1 MIDVAKK
8 KNSQKKNNKKLVPI
22 KTTIQELEDSRDGG
36 QIALRGFTYQLLY
49 SCYLIL
55 SELDAGTVFNL
66 EGMEDI
72 DQIEYKDAA
81 QNITHIQLKYST
93 EKQDASFFKDVLK
106 NFLEAYLLDNTRN
119 FKLVYDFSLAKGNLS
134 KLFADDLDDKATLY
148 WTEVIE
154 QIKVENSCWN
164 WNNFIF
170 QDFVAKLSF
179 EKREK
184 TNLANEIEIELIRA
198 YEIATDNI
206 SIFANSIKIRCLEKM
221 EQRVGIDKRELN
233 SLIQSVKD
241 DISKGPQNPA
251 HSWIKRLDFHTTQ
264 VDSDLS
270 YFEGKKATPQDIAL
284 QLPVRRLQLERE
296 IEDAIQDNR
305 VTVIKASSG
314 QGKTTLALQVS
325 HDLQNEYTI
334 YQLLWCNDSKE
345 LGNIVQ
351 FFKSRVRL
359 GEKPLI
365 LIDNL
370 DSRLNEWNRLAQLLQ
385 EEVSYH
391 YKLLLTAREDDWY
404 SYGGDLSNVRAVKT
418 IKLTL
423 QEIEAQEIFEVLKKA
438 DKLHSSISDWRKAWA
453 KVADKKL
460 LIEYI
465 YLLTHGE
472 MLSERI
478 AHQILKIS
486 KSDTGRIK
494 CEILRKVC
502 FADVCSIKLSAKKLI
517 ASLSETSS
525 SDYGEVLKSIENE
538 FLIRVNTTEKYIEGL
553 HPVRSQHIVDKLH
566 EFSEI
571 NDTAIQVAKIS
582 DLLYLP
588 KLFSNLPAMIS
599 GKERFYSNITDAL
612 WNSNDLSHYVLA
624 LRGLFS
630 GSVMQ
635 YFHQNRE
642 AFDDANAHGG
652 LLLVATELNPFTKF
666 KEFDLSLD
674 TLDKMKKTLPDN
686 SNIDYLCS
694 LRDAIPKLT
703 LAETDI
709 YYFCKALYNK
719 LDGIDLF
726 EITSDVASYSTIA
739 YWLYNIDSDFN
750 LSKNIS
756 PQRIWDENEKYSMD
770 IISSIMY
777 TCFCGNKDVYVH
789 FVEKNLSVIL
799 TYLKAATKSLK
810 LYVNEDK
817 KAIHVEYILLLS
829 DIKKGNG
836 ESVSRLKAICKM
848 LPIFEQYCADAI
860 KPTLEFLSKYKSSD
874 DAHKTMPIRNIVIMF
889 HQEFTSLWSKT
900 IMINYECDTI
910 AEWLEHWFSVR
921 RNIVTLL
928 EKYASCICKVLEGR
942 HLGDLATDADNLR
955 TKIVKNLISEF
966 KYPNEDR
973 PFEENA
979 KPPEGFGKIKG
990 NYFQSIQ
997 NFSNRFSGFLIRD
1010 VDKARLAI
1018 VNLKTAQSTLSKMQ
1032 VFFDDVSDEQKLLQR
1047 QHAELCVLEGQ
1058 RLEYLLMACL
1068 YFQEHQPSK
1077 YFSKYQIR
1085 AWYNA
1090 NYTEAI
1096 KEAQSALNTLSEK
1109 NCVIFPEK
1117 YYRDKVLSYY
1127 PIIVHNVDVIVSE
1140 VLMRFLYDCIPFT
1153 ETIFDYLVV
1162 LRRNSRGDILPTGLM
1177 MSKNSLTDL
1186 KQAIDA
1192 NDEVLAEKVT
1202 PPFPIDI
1209 TTQILECFEGKY
1221 ETLTPITTGYEG
1233 IDKVGELLWAYSKTL
1248 EFLTDKCDAEYRES
1262 SRDNLK
1268 SEILSVLASFK
1279 QKISSNDYEELC
1291 SICKE
1296 VLNGQ
1301 VFDDASLN
1309 EFCEKII
1316 LENKYSL

>member
-1 MIDVAKK
+1 MRKK
-8 KNSQKKNNKKLVPI
+8 KKFPPKNNKKSVLP
-22 KTTIQELEDSRDGG
+22 KATIQELESSRNGG
-36 QIALRGFTYQLLY
+36 QIALRGFTYQFLY

-55 SELDAGTVFNL
+55 SELDVGTIYNL
-66 EGMEDI
+66 EGIEDI
-72 DQIEYKDAA
+72 DQIVYKDAA
-81 QNITHIQLKYST
+81 QDITHIQLKYST
-93 EKQDASFFKDVLK
+93 EKQDASFLKDVLK

-119 FKLVYDFSLAKGNLS
+119 FKLVYDFSVAKGNLS
-134 KLFADDLDDKATLY
+134 KLFANDLDDKATLY
-148 WTEVIE
+148 WAGVIK
-154 QIKVENSCWN
+154 QIKAENSSWN
-164 WNNFIF
+164 WKDFIL

-179 EKREK
+179 EKIEK
-184 TNLANEIEIELIRA
+184 NSLANEIEIELIKA
-198 YEIATDNI
+198 YDITTDNI
-206 SIFANSIKIRCLEKM
+206 SVFANSIKIRCLEKM
-221 EQRVGIDKRELN
+221 EQRAGIDRRELD

-296 IEDAIQDNR
+296 IKGAIQDNR
-305 VTVIKASSG
+305 VTVIKAPSG

-325 HDLQNEYTI
+325 YDLQNEYTI

-351 FFKSRVRL
+351 YFKSRVRL

-370 DSRLNEWNRLAQLLQ
+370 DSQLSEWNRLAQLLQ

-391 YKLLLTAREDDWY
+391 YKLLLTTREDDWY
-404 SYGGDLSNVRAVKT
+404 RYGGDLSNVRAVQT
-418 IKLTL
+418 IKLAL
-423 QEIEAQEIFEVLKKA
+423 KEIEAQEIFEVLKKA
-438 DKLHSSISDWRKAWA
+438 NKLHSSISDWRKAWA
-453 KVADKKL
+453 IVAEKKL

-478 AHQILKIS
+478 SYQITEIG
-486 KSDTGRIK
+486 KSDTGKIK

-502 FADVCSIKLSAKKLI
+502 FADVCGIKLSAKKLI
-517 ASLSETSS
+517 SSLSETSS
-525 SDYGEVLKSIENE
+525 SDYSEVLKSIENE
-538 FLIRVNTTEKYIEGL
+538 FLIRVNSTEKYVEGL
-553 HPVRSQHIVDKLH
+553 HPVRSQHIIDKLH

-571 NDTAIQVAKIS
+571 NDTAIQVAQIT

-588 KLFSNLPAMIS
+588 KLFSKLPNVIS
-599 GKERFYSNITDAL
+599 SKESFYSDITDAL
-612 WNSNDLSHYVLA
+612 WNSTDLSHYVLA
-624 LRGLFS
+624 LQGLFS

-652 LLLVATELNPFTKF
+652 LFLVATELNPFTRF
-666 KEFDLSLD
+666 EEFDLTLD
-674 TLDKMKKTLPDN
+674 TLDKMKNIIPDN
-686 SNIDYLCS
+686 SNIDYLCN

-719 LDGIDLF
+719 LNGIDLF
-726 EITSDVASYSTIA
+726 EVTSDVASYSTIA
-739 YWLYNIDSDFN
+739 YWLYNIDLGFN

-756 PQRIWDENEKYSMD
+756 LQRIWNESEKHSMD
-770 IISSIMY
+770 TLSSIMY
-777 TCFCGNKDVYVH
+777 TCFCGNKDVYAH
-789 FVEKNLSVIL
+789 FVEENFSVIL
-799 TYLKAATKSLK
+799 TYLKVATKSLNI
-810 LYVNEDK
+810 YVSEDK
-817 KAIHVEYILLLS
+817 KSIHVEYILLLS
-829 DIKKGNG
+829 DIRKGNE
-836 ESVSRLKAICKM
+836 ESVSRLKAICKT

-860 KPTLEFLSKYKSSD
+860 KPTLEFLSRYKSPD

-900 IMINYECDTI
+900 IMSNYECDTI

-921 RNIVTLL
+921 RNIVTLF
-928 EKYASCICKVLEGR
+928 EKCSSCICKVLEGR
-942 HLGDLATDADNLR
+942 HLGDIAADVDNLR
-955 TKIVKNLISEF
+955 TKIVKSLISEF

-973 PFEENA
+973 PFEEKA
-979 KPPEGFGKIKG
+979 KLPEGFSKIKG

-997 NFSNRFSGFLIRD
+997 NFSEQFAGFLVRD
-1010 VDKARLAI
+1010 GDKARLTI
-1018 VNLKTAQSTLSKMQ
+1018 VNLRTAQSALGKMQ
-1032 VFFDDVSDEQKLLQR
+1032 VFFANVSDEQRLLQR
-1047 QHAELCVLEGQ
+1047 QHSELCVLEEQ

-1068 YFQEHQPSK
+1068 YFQEHQPNK
-1077 YFSKYQIR
+1077 YFSKYQIQ

-1096 KEAQSALNTLSEK
+1096 KEAQSALSTLVEE
-1109 NCVIFPEK
+1109 NFIIFPQK
-1117 YYRDKVLSYY
+1117 YYRNKALSYY
-1127 PIIVHNVDVIVSE
+1127 PIIVQNLDVRVSE
-1140 VLMRFLYDCIPFT
+1140 ALMRFLYDCIPFT
-1153 ETIFDYLVV
+1153 ETAFDYLVV
-1162 LRRNSRGDILPTGLM
+1162 LCRSSRGDILPTGLI
-1177 MSKNSLTDL
+1177 MSKNFFTDL
-1186 KQAIDA
+1186 KQAIDT
-1192 NDEVLAEKVT
+1192 NDELLAEKMT

-1209 TTQILECFEGKY
+1209 TTQMLECFEDEY
-1221 ETLTPITTGYEG
+1221 ETFTPITTGYEG

-1248 EFLTDKCDAEYRES
+1248 EFLTDECDAQYRDS
-1262 SRDNLK
+1262 SSDNLK

-1279 QKISSNDYEELC
+1279 HKISQNDYEELRA
-1291 SICKE
+1291 ICEK
-1296 VLNGQ
+1296 VLSGQ
-1301 VFDDASLN
+1301 EFGDVEFD
-1309 EFCEKII
+1309 EFCQNITAW
-1316 LENKYSL
+1316 NKS